1 MSITPDELRHVA
13 RIARIDLSD
22 AEVEKFIKQVND
34 IIAWFQELGKIDTK
48 GVEPSFQ
55 PVRTENVFRPDE
67 VGACLSQDDAL
78 INTDASEKGY
88 FKGPRAV

>member
-13 RIARIDLSD
+13 KVARLDLTD
-22 AEVEKFIKQVND
+22 AEVEKFTKQVND

-48 GVEPSFQ
+48 DVLPSFQ
-55 PVRTENVFRPDE
+55 PIKTENVFRPDE
-67 VGACLSQDDAL
+67 IESCLSQDESL
-78 INTDASEKGY
+78 SNTGAKEKGY